1 MPAAKKGVKR
11 RRKNVPAPSALEPK
25 GLRAEPPSEIRDL
38 AAKVEAEG
46 GAVLASYRD
55 PYGGRWILFAALP
68 IDRVDRTPYQR
79 DVSDAHVR
87 RLGAVVSK
95 VGRFLDP
102 IVATRNADGTYWTP
116 NGGHRLQAMR
126 ELAAKTICALLV
138 PEAEVATKI
147 LALNTEKAHNLREKA
162 LETVRMARALAPVDT
177 RKESDFAL
185 EFEEPSYLTLGLC
198 YEKKGRFSGGAYHSL
213 LKKTEDFLEKPL
225 AKALEVREKRA
236 AKILEIDERVAAIVE
251 RLKAQGLVSAFL
263 KAFVVAR
270 INPIRFSKREKA
282 DFDETWT
289 RVADLAAKFDPSKV
303 KSADLARMGGP
314 PAAAEE

>member
-1 MPAAKKGVKR
+1 MPAAKQRPKR
-11 RRKNVPAPSALEPK
+11 RRKNVPAPAALEPK
-25 GLRAEPPSEIRDL
+25 SLRAEPPAEVRDL
-38 AAKVEAEG
+38 AAQVEAEG
-46 GAVLASYRD
+46 GAVLAPYRD

-68 IDRVDRTPYQR
+68 IERVDRTPYQR
-79 DVSDAHVR
+79 DLSDAHVR

-126 ELAAKTICALLV
+126 ELGARTICALLV

-162 LETVRMARALAPVDT
+162 LETIRMARGLAPVDG
-177 RKESDFAL
+177 RKESECAL
-185 EFEEPSYLTLGLC
+185 EFEEAPFLTLGLC

-213 LKKTEDFLEKPL
+213 LKRTDELLEKPIG
-225 AKALEVREKRA
+225 KALEVREKRA
-236 AKILEIDERVAAIVE
+236 AKIFEIDERVSAIVE
-251 RLKAQGLVSAFL
+251 KLKAQGLVSPYL

-282 DFDETWT
+282 DFDETWKK
-289 RVADLAAKFDPSKV
+289 VAELAARFDPEKV
-303 KSADLARMGGP
+303 KTADLARMGGP
-314 PAAAEE
+314 PPAAEE